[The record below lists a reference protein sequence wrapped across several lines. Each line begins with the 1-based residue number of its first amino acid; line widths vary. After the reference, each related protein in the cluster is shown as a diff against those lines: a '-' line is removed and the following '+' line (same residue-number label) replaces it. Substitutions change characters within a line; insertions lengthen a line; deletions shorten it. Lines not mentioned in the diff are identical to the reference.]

1 MIEIEGV
8 TLLKELVSV
17 REKKDK
23 GGGLVKG
30 IAQNIVISRW
40 WFAMGW
46 SFKKHGRDVEGWKV
60 GRE

>member
-40 WFAMGW
+40 WFAMG
-46 SFKKHGRDVEGWKV
+46 
-60 GRE
+60 